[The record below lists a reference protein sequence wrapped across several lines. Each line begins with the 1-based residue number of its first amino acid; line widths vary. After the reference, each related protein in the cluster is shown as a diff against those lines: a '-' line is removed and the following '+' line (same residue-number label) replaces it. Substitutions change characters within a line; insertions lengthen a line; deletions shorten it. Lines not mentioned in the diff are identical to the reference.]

1 MHLKSLG
8 GQQINHQVY
17 LNILYL
23 IFFLN
28 YGKENFK
35 NILALNFLNIF
46 LSFYRALLLKEIKI
60 VKKNG
65 QDHPALLNIF
75 RQQ

>member
-46 LSFYRALLLKEIKI
+46 LCLYTELF
-60 VKKNG
+60 
-65 QDHPALLNIF
+65 F
-75 RQQ
+75 